1 MLIIKEIDLFGLLS
15 LSYQYSC
22 WVVHRF
28 VIPLL
33 ILFLLL
39 NFSLFPFLCYG
50 TIPIITFFVQRAIYT
65 SISPSFNSI
74 STVVLVSIHKQLITR
89 IYTHVGGSPLI
100 SLVELILIESSHTI
114 FLCYCCCFLVFI
126 QTCDEFKHPDF
137 ASIMHIHKPSLWR
150 TRDD

>member
-65 SISPSFNSI
+65 SLPLSIQSQLLFLFQYISSY
-74 STVVLVSIHKQLITR
+74 KD
-89 IYTHVGGSPLI
+89 IYTCWRFTFNFSCRIDINRKLSYNF
-100 SLVELILIESSHTI
+100 SLLLLLFSCVHTD
-114 FLCYCCCFLVFI
+114 L
-126 QTCDEFKHPDF
+126 
-137 ASIMHIHKPSLWR
+137 
-150 TRDD
+150 